1 MFFEAVTR
9 RLSTVARAQQAAQ
22 RSVLSSLAAAALL
35 PLHVVGT
42 LLVSAVKLAWALL
55 LAATFLLPAALRP
68 PLALCVCCVLA
79 YAAYLAQLS
88 AGRAVAVAAA
98 LVAFIFLPMLVR
110 AASRRLLTKSMC
122 GRSRSRP
129 GVLPCNSLHMAH
141 AWSRICLRVRV
152 ITLPLCVQHM
162 WSSCPDG
169 IRDGWRDPA
178 TWPV

>member
-35 PLHVVGT
+35 PLHVAGT

-88 AGRAVAVAAA
+88 PGRAVAVAAA
-98 LVAFIFLPMLVR
+98 LVTFIFLPMLVR

-122 GRSRSRP
+122 GHCLSCP
-129 GVLPCNSLHMAH
+129 GVLSDNSPRVVH
-141 AWSRICLRVRV
+141 ACSRKCLRLRDVNDFAS
-152 ITLPLCVQHM
+152 ICVTHVEFM
-162 WSSCPDG
+162 S
-169 IRDGWRDPA
+169 
-178 TWPV
+178 